1 MAIDRESVVKS
12 ILKGG
17 QMPAFNLVPPG
28 TAGYTCR
35 AQLHE
40 NLAEAKRLLAEAGY
54 PDGKG
59 LPPIEILYNTLESH
73 RTIAEAIQ
81 QMWKTKLGVDA
92 RLVNQEWKVYLDSQ
106 RSLNYQV
113 CRAAWTGDYVDPNS
127 FLDMWLTGGGNNET
141 GWSNPE
147 YDRLIA
153 QAAATDDPKQ
163 RLEVF
168 QKAEAIL
175 VDEMPEIPIYFYT
188 RLFLKRP
195 EVKGWYSTLLDN
207 HPYKYVYLEAPKK

>member
-1 MAIDRESVVKS
+1 
-12 ILKGG
+12 
-17 QMPAFNLVPPG
+17 
-28 TAGYTCR
+28 
-35 AQLHE
+35 
-40 NLAEAKRLLAEAGY
+40 
-54 PDGKG
+54 
-59 LPPIEILYNTLESH
+59 
-73 RTIAEAIQ
+73 
-81 QMWKTKLGVDA
+81 
-92 RLVNQEWKVYLDSQ
+92 
-106 RSLNYQV
+106 LNYQV